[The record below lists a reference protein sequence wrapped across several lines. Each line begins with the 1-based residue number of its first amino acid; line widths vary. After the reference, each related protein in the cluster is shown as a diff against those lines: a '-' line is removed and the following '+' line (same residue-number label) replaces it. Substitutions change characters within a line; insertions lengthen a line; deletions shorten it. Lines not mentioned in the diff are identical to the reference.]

1 MSAIGQLWF
10 KWVSDPTKPHT
21 IDMVPSFWRKEVEE
35 LVAEQEANEAI
46 DEDDGGAVGDY
57 RETNPVN

>member
-21 IDMVPSFWRKEVEE
+21 IDMVPSSWRKEVEGLMQQKE
-35 LVAEQEANEAI
+35 AEEAEEVEEYNANNREI
-46 DEDDGGAVGDY
+46 D
-57 RETNPVN
+57 

>member
-35 LVAEQEANEAI
+35 LMAEQEANEAI
-46 DEDDGGAVGDY
+46 DEDVG
-57 RETNPVN
+57 

>member
-21 IDMVPSFWRKEVEE
+21 IDTVPSFWRKEVEGLMQQKE
-35 LVAEQEANEAI
+35 TKEAEEVEEYNANNREI
-46 DEDDGGAVGDY
+46 D
-57 RETNPVN
+57 